1 MELIIKLGGIYHIL
15 LIIFHLLFWRIFN
28 WQQDLRSLSFI
39 NRQTIQVLNITL
51 IFVFLIFAW
60 ISLLHTQELLS
71 TPLGNNLLIS
81 ISLLWIGRSVL
92 QIVFYKLTH
101 WASFILLGY
110 FLAGSLLYG
119 IPAIYG

>member
-1 MELIIKLGGIYHIL
+1 MEILIKLGGIYHIL

-39 NRQTIQVLNITL
+39 NRQTMQVLNITL

-60 ISLLHTQELLS
+60 ISLFHTQELLL
-71 TPLGNNLLIS
+71 TPLGKNLLIL

-92 QIVFYKLTH
+92 QVVFYKLKH
-101 WASFILLGY
+101 WASVILLV
-110 FLAGSLLYG
+110 FFMAGSLLYG
-119 IPAIYG
+119 VPVIYG